1 MSGTN
6 KWKAEKKQGKGLKRV
21 PSRLE
26 IKRPIYK
33 RRFSGK
39 KLGALVE
46 KAQAFYCVED
56 LRIWEKLAGQMAY
69 SNSYSNSKSPSYTI
83 TFSWVWESQ
92 RRKMVEEMV
101 RLRPEGRSIS
111 SLPNQRGV
119 LQKNNFHFSDSCPL
133 RVPKSAVHC
142 SGSKPSSWMLI
153 SDSLMMNRMYLF

>member
-26 IKRPIYK
+26 IKRPG
-33 RRFSGK
+33 FLEK

-69 SNSYSNSKSPSYTI
+69 SNSYSNSKYPSYSI
-83 TFSWVWESQ
+83 TFS
-92 RRKMVEEMV
+92 
-101 RLRPEGRSIS
+101 
-111 SLPNQRGV
+111 
-119 LQKNNFHFSDSCPL
+119 
-133 RVPKSAVHC
+133 
-142 SGSKPSSWMLI
+142 
-153 SDSLMMNRMYLF
+153 